1 MKLFQIKMFTRK
13 FPERHP
19 RDTVVS
25 TVDNL
30 KAAQTISMELNAK
43 YADRYYVQEIYKEIN

>member
-1 MKLFQIKMFTRK
+1 MFTGK

-19 RDTVVS
+19 RDTVVR

-30 KAAQTISMELNAK
+30 KAAQTISIELNSK
-43 YADRYYVQEIYKEIN
+43 YADRYYVQEIYREIK